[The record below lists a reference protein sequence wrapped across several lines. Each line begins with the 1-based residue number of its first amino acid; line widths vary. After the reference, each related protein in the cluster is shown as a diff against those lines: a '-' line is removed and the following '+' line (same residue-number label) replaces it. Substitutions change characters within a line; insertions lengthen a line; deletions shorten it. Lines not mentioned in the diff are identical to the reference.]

1 MDTLRYP
8 TLKSWATAVCDAVRE
23 KEESTGEIP
32 HQDVPDRIHAI
43 RTRPDEY
50 PGPYTI
56 EPAMEEQVLPT
67 KDKVMTDDLVVAAGY
82 KDGGFVLDTL
92 CEWTNRMEFDI
103 SGIDSL
109 TEDVYN
115 NAKAIFCVVRKGE
128 GDVSIQSYDIL
139 GVYKI
144 RSGADLW
151 NYMVITRDSDIAE
164 GEYILGEMTYNADEK
179 IITIPAGAKRFAYG
193 RTYTLTIL
201 Y

>member
-23 KEESTGEIP
+23 KEESAGEIP

-67 KDKVMTDDLVVAAGY
+67 KDKVMTENLVVAAGY
-82 KDGGFVLDTL
+82 KDGGVVLHSTSDSTYY
-92 CEWTNRMEFDI
+92 EIYFDV
-103 SGIDSL
+103 SELDSFSM
-109 TEDVYN
+109 DVLSS
-115 NAKAIFCVVRKGE
+115 AKAYFIVLRVEEGGGLNPVSGRLMAYSVIQGLDGFAKHSLVVTNQTIDRQLSITYESNNKRIKVKSGTYNVSF
-128 GDVSIQSYDIL
+128 GD
-139 GVYKI
+139 
-144 RSGADLW
+144 
-151 NYMVITRDSDIAE
+151 NYSMVI
-164 GEYILGEMTYNADEK
+164 
-179 IITIPAGAKRFAYG
+179 
-193 RTYTLTIL
+193 L